1 MNGSNILRRIN
12 EEMNA
17 PKDNPFRHKS
27 FQPPLS
33 NILISKRIT
42 PVYPFGPPNNLKR
55 KQNYSY
61 APKEEMIRQL

>member
-12 EEMNA
+12 EEMLM
-17 PKDNPFRHKS
+17 PKESSLRHKS

-42 PVYPFGPPNNLKR
+42 PVHPFGLPNNLKR
-55 KQNYSY
+55 KQNHSY
-61 APKEEMIRQL
+61 VPKEEIVGQL